1 MERAYTAV
9 YAEEIMRLQDTA
21 SLAQP
26 FSECVDDFSIE
37 DAYRISREVLRRRE
51 ASGWRRVG
59 RKIGFTN
66 RTIWDQ
72 YGVYEPI
79 FGYMYDR
86 TVSYIPDRVWDID
99 GHGPEGS
106 LSLDGLT
113 QPLIE
118 PEIVF
123 LMRSTPPITD
133 DPLALLRSI
142 AWVGHGVEI
151 VQCHFPDWK
160 FSVADTIA
168 DGGLHGRYA
177 VGLGTWV
184 DESTVESLAQ
194 RLSTFRLTLINRN
207 GVAATGGGDLV
218 LGSPLNALAYLV
230 RTLASL
236 PDHPPLEAGEL
247 VTTGT
252 LTTAL
257 PVTPG
262 ETWFTRLHGL
272 SDFEGLT
279 LRFL

>member
-1 MERAYTAV
+1 MDKAYTAA
-9 YAEEIMRLQDTA
+9 YAEEIIRLQDTA
-21 SLAQP
+21 SMTTP
-26 FSECVDDFSIE
+26 FSQCVDSFTTG

-51 ASGWRRVG
+51 AAGWRRVG

-86 TVSYIPDRVWDID
+86 TVTWVPDRVWELD
-99 GHGPEGS
+99 GHGPEGA
-106 LSLDGLT
+106 LSLDGLV

-123 LMRSTPPITD
+123 RLKSTPPNTD
-133 DPLALLRSI
+133 DPVALLRSI
-142 AWVGHGVEI
+142 EWVGHGIEI

-160 FSVADTIA
+160 FAVADTIA

-177 VGLGTWV
+177 VSLGVWV
-184 DESTVESLAQ
+184 EEDNTEMLAE
-194 RLSTFRLTLINRN
+194 RLSTFRLTLMK
-207 GVAATGGGDLV
+207 GSEVAATGGGDLV

-230 RTLASL
+230 RTLAAL

-257 PVTPG
+257 PVSPG

-272 SDFEGLT
+272 ADFEGVT
-279 LRFL
+279 LRLS